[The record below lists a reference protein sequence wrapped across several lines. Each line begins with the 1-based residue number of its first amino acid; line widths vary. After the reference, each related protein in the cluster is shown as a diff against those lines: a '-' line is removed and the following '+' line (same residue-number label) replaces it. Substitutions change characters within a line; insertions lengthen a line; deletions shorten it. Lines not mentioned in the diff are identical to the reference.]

1 VNQVAGASIGLV
13 VGGSLAPV
21 TGLVLGTS

>member
-1 VNQVAGASIGLV
+1 VVDASIGLV

-21 TGLVLGTS
+21 TGLVLGAS